1 MRGFNDERA
10 QCDEWKIQ
18 EGSKDLFFVKLSN
31 DKKIPQIAGKEF
43 RKIIE
48 LAKTAQKLI
57 FPLTRRINDKRL
69 IEQAA
74 LIAALCGG
82 YYVVILC

>member
-1 MRGFNDERA
+1 MENFLVT
-10 QCDEWKIQ
+10 

-31 DKKIPQIAGKEF
+31 DKKIPQIVGKEF

-57 FPLTRRINDKRL
+57 LPLTRRINDK
-69 IEQAA
+69 IGQTST
-74 LIAALCGG
+74 
-82 YYVVILC
+82 